1 MTNLE
6 SKNSEDTLRQLLT
19 SAQAA
24 QLLSVSKAFLAR
36 DRWAGKHFG
45 HAPLVPFIK
54 IGSRA
59 VRYLLED
66 VQTHIAKSRVA

>member
-1 MTNLE
+1 MNKFDPNKL
-6 SKNSEDTLRQLLT
+6 SNGSSQLLT

-24 QLLSVSKAFLAR
+24 DMLGMSKAFLAR
-36 DRWAGKHFG
+36 DRWAGKRFG
-45 HAPLVPFIK
+45 KGPQVPFIK
-54 IGSRA
+54 CGGRA